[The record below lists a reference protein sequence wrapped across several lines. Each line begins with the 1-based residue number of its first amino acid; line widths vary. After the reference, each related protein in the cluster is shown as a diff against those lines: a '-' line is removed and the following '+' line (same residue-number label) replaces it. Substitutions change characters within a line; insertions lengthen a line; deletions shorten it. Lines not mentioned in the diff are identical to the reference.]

1 MSVAELSRRK
11 TVKKRSHCP
20 LSQREPGRGQIRMA
34 FLAKKNAFKLEQRG
48 EQYQKIA
55 GLA

>member
-1 MSVAELSRRK
+1 
-11 TVKKRSHCP
+11 
-20 LSQREPGRGQIRMA
+20 MA
-34 FLAKKNAFKLEQRG
+34 FLAKKNALKLEQRG